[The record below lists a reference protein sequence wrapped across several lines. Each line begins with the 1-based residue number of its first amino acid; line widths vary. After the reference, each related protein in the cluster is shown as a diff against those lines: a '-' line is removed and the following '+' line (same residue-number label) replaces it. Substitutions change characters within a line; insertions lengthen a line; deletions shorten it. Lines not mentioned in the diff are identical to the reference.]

1 MEQILIYKP
10 NGDSEP
16 INSNSLVS
24 AITQAEHKKAL
35 LGEDVIN
42 MTVESASVRNFAIG
56 DYIKIF
62 GLSKYKINQLPKVTK
77 ISERKYQYDLIF
89 EGLQYDLLRVAY
101 RNTDIGS
108 FNNSSDFSL
117 IGNFE
122 MFLNVLINNLNRVF
136 GADKWALGDFPA
148 ETETKNLI
156 FNNENCLAVLQRLC
170 EEFKHQ
176 FTFQETSSQNLLH
189 IKNIGTELDYN
200 FQYGQGKGL
209 YQLVREN
216 VDSKNIVNT
225 LWAYGSSKNLPST
238 YKNYSP
244 RLRLGT
250 GEDIPQ
256 LELTSR
262 ALYGIFEGS
271 VIFDEIYPH
280 RTGNVSAI
288 NTGNRLVF
296 TDSSMD
302 FDLNALDGE
311 NTLYIIPGNAPKL
324 VFQTGN
330 LAGYEFEIEKY
341 VHTNKTFTLKQ
352 NKDPKGFDMPS
363 LTESAFQM
371 AVGDT
376 YVLVDINMPQ
386 TYINAAELELEAK
399 TLEYL
404 DNYSVPTVKYSLELD
419 EFFIR
424 DTAESLN
431 VFEVGDTVNIEDSDL
446 GINARIKIIGY
457 SRDILRP
464 YKYSLVIRDMPQN
477 NLLRKF
483 LVQTNYIRD
492 FMKIKGLD
500 DPVRANSDWRSDTQ
514 ILAEIPGYVNNTKDL
529 PIGNNSENIGIGNS
543 GSLTKILGGFG
554 IANPTGKKAD
564 FDVQGLTMDRQVAF
578 PDQDIVVN
586 DWNFIIGLPESFPSL
601 SSDYGLIGN
610 QDGINKVF
618 NTSASFVT
626 GTTIV
631 HINGIRQFRGLTGDY
646 VETGDNEISF
656 TLAPYIDDRIIVD
669 YQKI

>member
-10 NGDSEP
+10 NGESET

-24 AITQAEHKKAL
+24 VIKQAEHKKAL
-35 LGEDVIN
+35 LGEDVIS

-62 GLSKYKINQLPKVTK
+62 GLSKYKINQLPKVSK
-77 ISERKYQYDLIF
+77 VSERKYEYELIF
-89 EGLQYDLLRVAY
+89 EGLQYDLLRVSY
-101 RNTDIGS
+101 RNTDISS

-117 IGNFE
+117 IGNLE

-136 GADKWALGDFPA
+136 GADKWALGDFPS
-148 ETETKNLI
+148 ETETKNLL

-170 EEFKHQ
+170 EEYKYQ
-176 FTFQETSSQNLLH
+176 FTFQETSTQNLLH
-189 IKNIGTELDYN
+189 IKNVGADLDYN
-200 FQYGQGKGL
+200 FKYGQGKGL

-225 LWAYGSSKNLPST
+225 LWAYGSNKNLPST

-250 GEDIPQ
+250 GEDLPQ

-280 RTGNVSAI
+280 RTGTVSAI
-288 NTGNRLVF
+288 NASEHLQF
-296 TDSSMD
+296 TDASMD
-302 FDLNALDGE
+302 FDLNAKDGE
-311 NTLYIIPGNAPKL
+311 NTLYLIPGNVAKA
-324 VFQTGN
+324 VFQTGG

-341 VHTNKTFTLKQ
+341 EHSTKTFTLKQ
-352 NKDPKGFDMPS
+352 NKDPKGLEMPS
-363 LTESAFQM
+363 ANEPAFQI

-376 YVLVDINMPQ
+376 YVIVDINMPQ
-386 TYINAAELELEAK
+386 SYINAAELELEAK

-404 DNYSVPTVKYSLELD
+404 DNYAVPTVKYSLELD

-446 GINARIKIIGY
+446 GINARIKIIEFT
-457 SRDILRP
+457 RDILRP
-464 YKYSLVIRDMPQN
+464 YKYNLVIRDMPQN
-477 NLLRKF
+477 NLFRKF

-500 DPVRANSDWRSDTQ
+500 DPVRANADWRSDTQ
-514 ILAEIPGYVNNTKDL
+514 ILAEMPRHLNESKDL
-529 PIGNNSENIGIGNS
+529 PIGNKSEKVTLGNND
-543 GSLTKILGGFG
+543 SLMKVLGTFG
-554 IANPTGKKAD
+554 IENPTGKRAD

-586 DWNFIIGLPESFPSL
+586 DWDYITGLPESFPSL
-601 SSDYGLIGN
+601 TSDYGLIGL
-610 QDGINKVF
+610 QDGVNRVF
-618 NTSASFVT
+618 NTSSSFVS
-626 GTTIV
+626 GSTIV
-631 HINGIRQFRGLTGDY
+631 YINGVRQFRGLTGDY

-656 TLAPYIDDRIIVD
+656 TLAPYTDDSIIVD
-669 YQKI
+669 FQKI

>member
-10 NGDSEP
+10 NGESET

-24 AITQAEHKKAL
+24 VIKQAEHKKAL
-35 LGEDVIN
+35 LGEDVIS

-62 GLSKYKINQLPKVTK
+62 GLSKYKINQLPKVSK
-77 ISERKYQYDLIF
+77 VSERKYEYELIF
-89 EGLQYDLLRVAY
+89 EGLQYDLLRVSY
-101 RNTDIGS
+101 RNTDISS

-117 IGNFE
+117 IGNLE

-136 GADKWALGDFPA
+136 GADKWALGDFPS
-148 ETETKNLI
+148 ETETKNLL

-170 EEFKHQ
+170 EEYKYQ
-176 FTFQETSSQNLLH
+176 FTFQETSTQNLLH
-189 IKNIGTELDYN
+189 IKNVGADLDYN
-200 FQYGQGKGL
+200 FKYGQGKGL

-225 LWAYGSSKNLPST
+225 LWAYGSNKNLPST

-250 GEDIPQ
+250 GEDLPQ

-280 RTGNVSAI
+280 RTGTVSAI
-288 NTGNRLVF
+288 NASEHLQF
-296 TDSSMD
+296 TDASMD
-302 FDLNALDGE
+302 FDLNAKDGE
-311 NTLYIIPGNAPKL
+311 NTLYLIPGNVAKA
-324 VFQTGN
+324 VFQTGG

-341 VHTNKTFTLKQ
+341 EHSTKTFTLKQ
-352 NKDPKGFDMPS
+352 NKDPKGLEMPS
-363 LTESAFQM
+363 ANEAAFQI

-376 YVLVDINMPQ
+376 YVIVDINMPQ
-386 TYINAAELELEAK
+386 SYINAAELELEAK

-404 DNYSVPTVKYSLELD
+404 DNYAVPTVKYSLELD

-446 GINARIKIIGY
+446 GINARIKIIEFT
-457 SRDILRP
+457 RDILRP
-464 YKYSLVIRDMPQN
+464 YKYNLVIRDMPQN
-477 NLLRKF
+477 NLFRKF

-500 DPVRANSDWRSDTQ
+500 DPVRANADWRSDTQ
-514 ILAEIPGYVNNTKDL
+514 ILAEMPRHLNESKDL
-529 PIGNNSENIGIGNS
+529 PIGNKSEKVTLGNND
-543 GSLTKILGGFG
+543 SLMKVLGTFG
-554 IANPTGKKAD
+554 IENPTGKRAD

-586 DWNFIIGLPESFPSL
+586 DWDYITGLPESFPSL
-601 SSDYGLIGN
+601 TSDYGLIGL
-610 QDGINKVF
+610 QDGVNRVF
-618 NTSASFVT
+618 NTSSSFVS
-626 GTTIV
+626 GSTIV
-631 HINGIRQFRGLTGDY
+631 YINGVRQFRGLTGDY

-656 TLAPYIDDRIIVD
+656 TLAPYIDDSIIVD
-669 YQKI
+669 FQKI